1 MSIFEPLAA
10 VSKFM
15 EGENYTL
22 VSSYFSALRK
32 IEDIMQPQAGDSPE
46 VAQIRATMYND
57 HFSSRVT
64 LDQAVKSPL
73 CVMGTLLD
81 PRYVCFDRFAQWQI
95 FIPSSLLLSIF
106 YLSDGA

>member
-1 MSIFEPLAA
+1 MSIFEPLDA

-15 EGENYTL
+15 EGENYIL
-22 VSSYFSALRK
+22 VSSYFSDMRK
-32 IEDIMQPQAGDSPE
+32 IEDIMQPRSGDYPE

-81 PRYVCFDRFAQWQI
+81 PRYVCF
-95 FIPSSLLLSIF
+95 SSRLHCCYRYFVYQMARESR
-106 YLSDGA
+106 SSVE